1 MTTGS
6 PPLSGTQPERPLIIQ
21 TEALE
26 AEAREWLEAQGARVV
41 RTPLAD
47 LTADQRQQA
56 QALIVRT
63 YTQVDAAVLDQ
74 LPGLRVVGRAGVALD
89 NIDLEAC
96 RARGVEVV
104 HTPGANSS
112 AVAEYVFALLFD
124 VFRPRLYLNSV
135 PQSVLDLS
143 AWEEARAGHLAPRQL
158 CELTLGIYG
167 MGRIGQRVAK
177 IAAAFGMRAIY
188 HDVIDI
194 AASDRSGAE
203 PVSQDELLSRADV
216 VCLHVD
222 DRQGNRHLI
231 GAAAFAR
238 MKPDVV
244 FISAARGLL
253 VDTEAA
259 AAFFRQN
266 PAATGLFDVHDPEP
280 FGPEY
285 PLLGLP
291 NIRLLPHIAA
301 ATRLAK
307 RSMSWVARDV
317 WAVLAGSAPQHP
329 APGRSPL

>member
-6 PPLSGTQPERPLIIQ
+6 NPLSGTQPERPLIVQ

-63 YTQVDAAVLDQ
+63 YTQVDAAALDQ

-89 NIDLEAC
+89 NIDVEAC

-124 VFRPRLYLNSV
+124 VFRPRLYLESLPNSIPDSVSSSV
-135 PQSVLDLS
+135 PDLVLDLS

-167 MGRIGQRVAK
+167 M
-177 IAAAFGMRAIY
+177 
-188 HDVIDI
+188 
-194 AASDRSGAE
+194 
-203 PVSQDELLSRADV
+203 
-216 VCLHVD
+216 
-222 DRQGNRHLI
+222 
-231 GAAAFAR
+231 
-238 MKPDVV
+238 
-244 FISAARGLL
+244 
-253 VDTEAA
+253 
-259 AAFFRQN
+259 
-266 PAATGLFDVHDPEP
+266 
-280 FGPEY
+280 
-285 PLLGLP
+285 
-291 NIRLLPHIAA
+291 
-301 ATRLAK
+301 
-307 RSMSWVARDV
+307 
-317 WAVLAGSAPQHP
+317 AGSANGSRRSPRRL
-329 APGRSPL
+329 ACGRSTTMWRASRKAIVLAPSRCAKTNC